1 MPPFSF
7 SRKLSCQSVWLCN
20 GVVCV
25 VGCGWIDVRTGGEA
39 VSRGAVQGWSEA
51 WSWGVGGVLGLL
63 MGLLGGLRG
72 LLVEPLSI
80 GRSMA

>member
-1 MPPFSF
+1 VLPFSF
-7 SRKLSCQSVWLCN
+7 SRRLCQSVGLCN
-20 GVVCV
+20 GVPCFG
-25 VGCGWIDVRTGGEA
+25 GCGQVDVQTGSEA
-39 VSRGAVQGWSEA
+39 GSIGAVGWSEA

-63 MGLLGGLRG
+63 MSSFGGLWG